1 MSNLQLF
8 IIMNIKY
15 LSTAISFMV
24 LTSAAA
30 VAQQSDDFKPGGK
43 LFGMLFANYHTTFE
57 GVENNAAFEVT
68 RSFLGFD
75 YLFSEK
81 ISTRIMYDG
90 TTQVINGKTIYSAYL
105 RNAYLQYDYGRVLV
119 RGGLIG
125 IEQISVTEQ
134 IWGYR
139 FLARPPIDYSGM
151 IQVAD
156 LGVMTK
162 FTAGDKVA
170 FDLAII
176 NGRGF
181 KDLAS
186 NGTVRLT
193 AGATLMP
200 VENVI
205 IRGYYDLMGPT
216 GRMQRTASIIAAWT
230 GPEFTAGAEYLRQDN
245 HLMIEG
251 DNYSGFSIFTRV
263 RLAERVAL
271 FARYDNISSVIPEEE
286 TEPWNIDRD
295 GSYLVAGIEFSPV
308 RNIRISPNF
317 LGYFPASE
325 GSDMV
330 TTIGLNI
337 VAKF

>member
-1 MSNLQLF
+1 
-8 IIMNIKY
+8 MNIKY
-15 LSTAISFMV
+15 LSSALGFLV
-24 LTSAAA
+24 LTSVAALS
-30 VAQQSDDFKPGGK
+30 QESDDFKPGGK

-57 GVENNAAFEVT
+57 GGENNAAFEVT

-81 ISTRIMYDG
+81 LSTRIMYDG
-90 TTQVINGKTIYSAYL
+90 TTEVINGKTIYSAYL
-105 RNAYLQYDYGRVLV
+105 RNAFIQYDDGRVLI

-125 IEQISVTEQ
+125 IEQISVTEK

-139 FLARPPIDYSGM
+139 FLARPPIDYAGM

-162 FTAGDKVA
+162 FNAGEKVT
-170 FDLAII
+170 FDLALI

-186 NGTVRLT
+186 NGTVKFT
-193 AGATLMP
+193 AGASLMP
-200 VENVI
+200 VENFI
-205 IRGYYDLMGPT
+205 IRAYYDLMGPS

-230 GPEFTAGAEYLRQDN
+230 GPDFTAGAEYMRQNN
-245 HLMIEG
+245 HLKIDG
-251 DNYSGFSIFTRV
+251 NNYSGLSLFTRV
-263 RLAERVAL
+263 RLADRVVL
-271 FARYDNISSVIPEEE
+271 FARYDNIGSVIPEEE

-295 GSYLVAGIEFSPV
+295 GSYLFAGIEFSPV

-317 LGYFPASE
+317 MGYIPASD
-325 GSDMV
+325 GSEMV
-330 TTIGLNI
+330 STIGLNI
-337 VAKF
+337 EAKF

>member
-1 MSNLQLF
+1 
-8 IIMNIKY
+8 MNIKY
-15 LSTAISFMV
+15 LSSALGFLV
-24 LTSAAA
+24 LTSVAALS
-30 VAQQSDDFKPGGK
+30 QESDDFKPGGK

-57 GVENNAAFEVT
+57 GGENNAAFEVT

-81 ISTRIMYDG
+81 LSTRIMYDG
-90 TTQVINGKTIYSAYL
+90 TTEVINGKTIYSAYL
-105 RNAYLQYDYGRVLV
+105 RNAFIQYDDGRVLI

-125 IEQISVTEQ
+125 IEQISVTEK

-139 FLARPPIDYSGM
+139 FLARPPIDYAGM

-162 FTAGDKVA
+162 FNAGEKVT
-170 FDLAII
+170 FDLALI

-186 NGTVRLT
+186 NGTVKFT
-193 AGATLMP
+193 AGASLMP
-200 VENVI
+200 VENFI
-205 IRGYYDLMGPT
+205 IRAYYDLMGPS

-230 GPEFTAGAEYLRQDN
+230 GPDFTAGAEYMRQNN
-245 HLMIEG
+245 HLKIDG
-251 DNYSGFSIFTRV
+251 NNYSGLSLFTRV
-263 RLAERVAL
+263 RLADRVVL
-271 FARYDNISSVIPEEE
+271 FARYDNIGSVIPEEE

-295 GSYLVAGIEFSPV
+295 GSYLFAGIEFSPV

-317 LGYFPASE
+317 MGYIPASD
-325 GSDMV
+325 GSDLV
-330 TTIGLNI
+330 STIGLNI
-337 VAKF
+337 EAKF

>member
-1 MSNLQLF
+1 MK
-8 IIMNIKY
+8 IKY
-15 LSTAISFMV
+15 LTSVLGFLV
-24 LTSAAA
+24 LTSVAALS
-30 VAQQSDDFKPGGK
+30 QESDDFKPGGK

-57 GVENNAAFEVT
+57 GGENNAAFEVT

-81 ISTRIMYDG
+81 LSTRIMYDG
-90 TTQVINGKTIYSAYL
+90 TTEVINGKTIYSAYL
-105 RNAYLQYDYGRVLV
+105 RNAFIQYDDGRVLI

-125 IEQISVTEQ
+125 IEQISMTEK

-139 FLARPPIDYSGM
+139 FLARPPIDYAGM

-162 FTAGDKVA
+162 FNAGEKVT
-170 FDLAII
+170 FDLALI

-186 NGTVRLT
+186 NGTVKFT
-193 AGATLMP
+193 AGASLMP
-200 VENVI
+200 VENFI
-205 IRGYYDLMGPT
+205 IRAYYDLMGPS

-230 GPEFTAGAEYLRQDN
+230 GPDFTAGAEYMRQNN
-245 HLMIEG
+245 HLKIDG
-251 DNYSGFSIFTRV
+251 NNYSGLSLFTRV
-263 RLAERVAL
+263 RLADRVVL
-271 FARYDNISSVIPEEE
+271 FARYDNIGSVIPEEE

-295 GSYLVAGIEFSPV
+295 GSYLFAGIEFSPV

-317 LGYFPASE
+317 MGYIPASE

-330 TTIGLNI
+330 STIGLNI
-337 VAKF
+337 EAKF